1 MAAHRKLRD
10 EQYAEIARAYLSQE
24 SVVSIAER
32 YGMSVSI
39 IRWWARRLNL
49 PNKGYRNKRQQVIQ
63 ASIDNPHL
71 GPVAIA
77 KLVGANRNYTIRIRS
92 ECGFSK
98 RRNIASVSAPTLN
111 QGGLQGLSQ

>member
-1 MAAHRKLRD
+1 MAAPRKLKD

-24 SVVSIAER
+24 SVISIAKR

-39 IRWWARRLNL
+39 IRWWARRLGL

-77 KLVGANRNYTIRIRS
+77 ALIGANRNYTIRIRS

-98 RRNIASVSAPTLN
+98 RRNIASTGVPAPD
-111 QGGLQGLSQ
+111 QSGLQSLSQ